1 MQAKRP
7 GWFRAT
13 LAKAFLAL
21 ALFPCLIAINQPAAY
36 AANCTPIISY
46 SGAYTIETF
55 TATSGCS
62 WTTPL
67 NVFTAD
73 VLVVGAGGGA
83 GGGAFDNLGS
93 KSGGGGGGGAGA
105 VIAHTISLTPNTA
118 TNVIVGSGGT
128 GGVGGFNGG
137 SWGGMPGSSGGSTY
151 FLSDTATGGGFGL
164 GGGSWGLQSD
174 GSRCDAHRPLN
185 FSGVNIYYIDGVGGK
200 GGASGSANGGSVFTG
215 GKPYCTTTTNSP
227 EAVGSAGG
235 SGGGSAG
242 NASDGA
248 TSGDI
253 YTATAAGTGTA
264 SSITGALVTYGVGG
278 SGGNGGT
285 TGAVGT
291 LGSTPGT
298 GGGGGV
304 GSTSAT
310 SSATTQG
317 GNGADGV
324 VIIRFIAQSGVT
336 LTLAGSPTSV
346 IYRTATSI
354 NASLLGSNGYVTFYA
369 NKKAIPGCKR
379 ILSSAFLATCTWKPP
394 FHGVVT
400 LSATITPTTN
410 GYQVA
415 SAIQTIFVKQR
426 TSLR

>member
-21 ALFPCLIAINQPAAY
+21 ALFPCLVAINQPAAY

-93 KSGGGGGGGAGA
+93 KSGGGGGGG
-105 VIAHTISLTPNTA
+105 
-118 TNVIVGSGGT
+118 
-128 GGVGGFNGG
+128 
-137 SWGGMPGSSGGSTY
+137 
-151 FLSDTATGGGFGL
+151 
-164 GGGSWGLQSD
+164 
-174 GSRCDAHRPLN
+174 
-185 FSGVNIYYIDGVGGK
+185 
-200 GGASGSANGGSVFTG
+200 
-215 GKPYCTTTTNSP
+215 
-227 EAVGSAGG
+227 
-235 SGGGSAG
+235 
-242 NASDGA
+242 
-248 TSGDI
+248 
-253 YTATAAGTGTA
+253 
-264 SSITGALVTYGVGG
+264 
-278 SGGNGGT
+278 
-285 TGAVGT
+285 
-291 LGSTPGT
+291 
-298 GGGGGV
+298 V

-324 VIIRFIAQSGVT
+324 V
-336 LTLAGSPTSV
+336 
-346 IYRTATSI
+346 
-354 NASLLGSNGYVTFYA
+354 
-369 NKKAIPGCKR
+369 
-379 ILSSAFLATCTWKPP
+379 
-394 FHGVVT
+394 T

-415 SAIQTIFVKQR
+415 SAVQNIFVKQR